1 MKKEMII
8 NKIKE
13 LFYNKKK
20 LKLISIIAIT
30 GVVSVV
36 LIVKGSY
43 IKSVIDGDPGY
54 EKLKE
59 KTALFAYRKTISLK
73 EIEEST
79 TIAGEDKPKGP
90 ITAASVKGGFDSYTP
105 SQIVTAD
112 LEDSSNNFNYNNTNS
127 NSSNNINNSSNL
139 SNDSNKNNQTE
150 DKTETKPNNDK
161 KDEVA
166 VDKSAFV
173 GKDMIISEGDN
184 FEPFETL
191 QLSAKDVDGKNI
203 TKKIVITENNVDI
216 YKPGLYTVK
225 ANVQLSNG
233 NIIYKEFLVRV
244 EPVKLQL
251 AVNDIQVSKDIL
263 KKRESYTMNFK
274 VDSSKNYLDVH
285 TVNINGEMYYPNKTT
300 RRRLFT
306 KEEIY
311 SVQLVAS
318 DKAGIEDIKFNTITM
333 TDGTVVDINE
343 LKTVEVLK
351 DEASIK
357 DMVIDNISDD
367 GEVAISFF
375 IKDIDDT
382 ISKAK
387 LYVYDEKENV
397 IVEKEVEKNKT
408 INSILN
414 VNKNGVYKIKI
425 VADENVEFVAQ
436 NTKDSK
442 RKELYSTSIEVKNA
456 RFSDDSIKEA
466 NVDIASYIVY
476 NDESDFI
483 NGLFLRK
490 SISKYELQSGDEE
503 GSQEPPIDS
512 EQPDGS
518 EEDSSD
524 VTPNPNPDQGL
535 DQDSGN
541 SDGSDDG
548 DDGTNSGGTDDS
560 GSNDKNDSDKEDPEY
575 IRQYETGHKLQVT
588 IPTNGKM
595 TEDSGT
601 TSQKR
606 INVTV
611 PTNAVFTVRNDSS
624 FIGASLNITNNGEA
638 PVDISVAEF
647 IDVDGDYGIKL
658 VTDEDVNND
667 NSRTTYKRNEI
678 NLWLENEAESKK
690 IYLGNRKLYSQLASS
705 EYISKD
711 EDKKIATVLNHNT
724 SRIDIGGKAGTNALD
739 KDQPIQNR
747 FTLILKIKKSTQNG
761 ISK

>member
-20 LKLISIIAIT
+20 LKLISIIAIA

-105 SQIVTAD
+105 SQIATAD

-127 NSSNNINNSSNL
+127 NSNNNINNSSNL

-161 KDEVA
+161 KDEID

-263 KKRESYTMNFK
+263 KKRESYTMSFK
-274 VDSSKNYLDVH
+274 VDSSKDYIDVA
-285 TVNINGEMYYPNKTT
+285 TVNINGKMYYPNKTT
-300 RRRLFT
+300 KRRFFSKDDVYT
-306 KEEIY
+306 I
-311 SVQLVAS
+311 QLVAN
-318 DKAGIEDIKFNTITM
+318 DKAGVEDINFNTITM

-387 LYVYDEKENV
+387 LYVYDEEENV

-414 VNKNGVYKIKI
+414 VNKNGFYKIKI
-425 VADENVEFVAQ
+425 VADEKIEFVSQ
-436 NTKDSK
+436 NTKESK
-442 RKELYSTSIEVKNA
+442 RRELYSTSIEIKNA

-466 NVDIASYIVY
+466 NVEIASYVIY
-476 NDESDFI
+476 NDEEDFI

-490 SISKYELQSGDEE
+490 AISKYELQSGNDGEQ
-503 GSQEPPIDS
+503 GTVDTDQTPTGPG
-512 EQPDGS
+512 QPDGS
-518 EEDSSD
+518 
-524 VTPNPNPDQGL
+524 G
-535 DQDSGN
+535 
-541 SDGSDDG
+541 DGTGDGTGDTG
-548 DDGTNSGGTDDS
+548 DDTASGGTG
-560 GSNDKNDSDKEDPEY
+560 GSTPGGADGGNEGSSTDKFIDVDEGYHRGYTTSDKLHVVIPTKGEMKANAGKAPEKR
-575 IRQYETGHKLQVT
+575 ISVT
-588 IPTNGKM
+588 IPT
-595 TEDSGT
+595 T
-601 TSQKR
+601 
-606 INVTV
+606 
-611 PTNAVFTVRNDSS
+611 AAFTVKNNST
-624 FIGASLNITNNGEA
+624 FISTSIKVSNNGEI
-638 PVDISVAEF
+638 PVDISVHNF
-647 IDVDGDYGIKL
+647 MDNDRDRGIKL
-658 VTDEDVNND
+658 VADRAVTESDE
-667 NSRTTYKRNEI
+667 RNKI
-678 NLWLENEAESKK
+678 NLWLENVAENKRV
-690 IYLGNRKLYSQLASS
+690 YLGDGELYSQLGAKIT
-705 EYISKD
+705 ED
-711 EDKKIATVLNHNT
+711 EEEKKKIAKVLSGNN
-724 SRIDIGGKAGTNALD
+724 SEIKICGEAGKSALTRD
-739 KDQPIQNR
+739 NPISNK
-747 FTLILKIKKSTQNG
+747 FILILKIKKSYEN
-761 ISK
+761 

>member
-20 LKLISIIAIT
+20 LKLISIIAIA

-79 TIAGEDKPKGP
+79 TIADEDKPKGP

-105 SQIVTAD
+105 SQIATAD

-127 NSSNNINNSSNL
+127 NSNNNINNSSNL

-150 DKTETKPNNDK
+150 DKTETKPNNNK

-233 NIIYKEFLVRV
+233 NILYKEFLVRV

-263 KKRESYTMNFK
+263 KKRESYTMSFK
-274 VDSSKNYLDVH
+274 VDSSKDYIDVA
-285 TVNINGEMYYPNKTT
+285 TVNINGKMYYPNKTT
-300 RRRLFT
+300 KRRFFSKDDVYT
-306 KEEIY
+306 I
-311 SVQLVAS
+311 QLVAN
-318 DKAGIEDIKFNTITM
+318 DKAGVEDINFNTITM

-387 LYVYDEKENV
+387 LYVYDEEENV

-476 NDESDFI
+476 NDENDFI
-483 NGLFLRK
+483 NQLSFAQIK
-490 SISKYELQSGDEE
+490 SGDGLEE
-503 GSQEPPIDS
+503 DTDS
-512 EQPDGS
+512 ENPDGS
-518 EEDSSD
+518 DSSD
-524 VTPNPNPDQGL
+524 ETPTPNPGPNPDQ
-535 DQDSGN
+535 
-541 SDGSDDG
+541 
-548 DDGTNSGGTDDS
+548 
-560 GSNDKNDSDKEDPEY
+560 
-575 IRQYETGHKLQVT
+575 
-588 IPTNGKM
+588 
-595 TEDSGT
+595 DSGT
-601 TSQKR
+601 DNGAGGEGGVGGSDSNTPSNGNGGSGTTEREDTFIEDSKKEYKRGYTTSNKLHVEIPTRGEMKANAGETPQKR
-606 INVTV
+606 VSVTV
-611 PTNAVFTVRNDSS
+611 PTKASFTVKNDGT
-624 FIGASLNITNNGEA
+624 FIGTSLKVTNNGEV
-638 PVDISVAEF
+638 PVDISVANF
-647 IDVDGDYGIKL
+647 IDTNGDYGIQL
-658 VTDEDVNND
+658 VTDQDVNSNI
-667 NSRTTYKRNEI
+667 SRTNYKRNQI
-678 NLWLENEAESKK
+678 NLWIENEGESKK
-690 IYLGNRKLYSQLASS
+690 IYLGDKKLYLAIGST
-705 EYISKD
+705 EKTITKE
-711 EDKKIATVLNHNT
+711 EDKKIATVLNENT
-724 SRIDIGGKAGTNALD
+724 STINISGKAGENALD
-739 KDQPIQNR
+739 RDEPIRDN
-747 FTLILKIKKSTQNG
+747 FKLILKIKRSSIN
-761 ISK
+761 

>member
-20 LKLISIIAIT
+20 LKLISIIAIA

-59 KTALFAYRKTISLK
+59 KTATFAYRKTVNLK
-73 EIEEST
+73 EFEEGVKFSKKD
-79 TIAGEDKPKGP
+79 EEPKGP
-90 ITAASVKGGFDSYTP
+90 ITAAGVKGGFDSYTP

-225 ANVQLSNG
+225 ANLQLSNG

-263 KKRESYTMNFK
+263 KKRESYTMSFK
-274 VDSSKNYLDVH
+274 VDSSKDYIDVA
-285 TVNINGEMYYPNKTT
+285 TVNINGKMYYPNKTT
-300 RRRLFT
+300 KRRFFSKDDVYT
-306 KEEIY
+306 I
-311 SVQLVAS
+311 QLVAN
-318 DKAGIEDIKFNTITM
+318 DKAGVEDINFNTITM

-387 LYVYDEKENV
+387 LYVYDEEENV

-425 VADENVEFVAQ
+425 IADENVEFVAQ

-483 NGLFLRK
+483 NQLSFAQIKAGDGL
-490 SISKYELQSGDEE
+490 EE
-503 GSQEPPIDS
+503 DTDS
-512 EQPDGS
+512 ENPDGS
-518 EEDSSD
+518 DSSD
-524 VTPNPNPDQGL
+524 ETPTPNPGPNPDQ
-535 DQDSGN
+535 DSGTDN
-541 SDGSDDG
+541 GAGGEGGAGGSDSNTPSSG
-548 DDGTNSGGTDDS
+548 NGESGTTEREDVFIA
-560 GSNDKNDSDKEDPEY
+560 DKNNPGDESSDPKYTRGYTTKD
-575 IRQYETGHKLQVT
+575 KLHVVIPTHGKMNKNAGVVEKKKISVT
-588 IPTNGKM
+588 IPTVAN
-595 TEDSGT
+595 
-601 TSQKR
+601 
-606 INVTV
+606 
-611 PTNAVFTVRNDSS
+611 FTVTSS
-624 FIGASLNITNNGEA
+624 SELIGPSLKFTNNGEEDI
-638 PVDISVAEF
+638 DISVDEF
-647 IDVDGDYGIKL
+647 IDPNGSEGIEL
-658 VTDEDVNND
+658 VTDADVSNNEGA
-667 NSRTTYKRNEI
+667 NYKRSQV
-678 NLWLENEAESKK
+678 NLWLENTAENKK
-690 IYLGNRKLYSQLASS
+690 LYLGNRKLCDTLGGNIIDQA
-705 EYISKD
+705 EN
-711 EDKKIATVLNHNT
+711 KKIAKVLNL
-724 SRIDIGGKAGTNALD
+724 SSLELKIGGKAGKSPLD
-739 KDQPIQNR
+739 RNEPIRDN
-747 FTLILKIKKSTQNG
+747 FKLILKIKRSSIN
-761 ISK
+761 

>member
-13 LFYNKKK
+13 LSYNKKR
-20 LKLISIIAIT
+20 LKLISIIAIA

-54 EKLKE
+54 VKLKE

-105 SQIVTAD
+105 SQITTAD

-233 NIIYKEFLVRV
+233 NILYKEFLVRV

-263 KKRESYTMNFK
+263 KKRESYTMSFK
-274 VDSSKNYLDVH
+274 VDSSKDYIDVA
-285 TVNINGEMYYPNKTT
+285 TVNINGKMYYPNKTT
-300 RRRLFT
+300 KRRFFSKDDVYT
-306 KEEIY
+306 I
-311 SVQLVAS
+311 QLVAN
-318 DKAGIEDIKFNTITM
+318 DKAGVEDINFNTITM

-387 LYVYDEKENV
+387 LYVYDEEENV

-456 RFSDDSIKEA
+456 RFSDNSIKEA

-476 NDESDFI
+476 NDENDFI
-483 NGLFLRK
+483 NQLSFAQIKAGDGL
-490 SISKYELQSGDEE
+490 EE
-503 GSQEPPIDS
+503 DTDS
-512 EQPDGS
+512 ENPDGS
-518 EEDSSD
+518 DSSD
-524 VTPNPNPDQGL
+524 ETPTPNPGPNPDQ
-535 DQDSGN
+535 
-541 SDGSDDG
+541 
-548 DDGTNSGGTDDS
+548 
-560 GSNDKNDSDKEDPEY
+560 
-575 IRQYETGHKLQVT
+575 
-588 IPTNGKM
+588 
-595 TEDSGT
+595 DSGT
-601 TSQKR
+601 DNGAGGEGGVGGSDSNTPSSGNGESGTTKR
-606 INVTV
+606 EDVFIADKNNPGDESSDPKYTRGYTTKDKLHVVIPTKGKMKEDAGDTPHGRFNVTV
-611 PTNAVFTVRNDSS
+611 PTTASFTVKNNSE
-624 FIGASLNITNNGEA
+624 FIGTSIKITNNGEK
-638 PVDISVAEF
+638 PVDVSVANF

-658 VTDEDVNND
+658 ITDTQVDA
-667 NSRTTYKRNEI
+667 TKKRNEV
-678 NLWLENEAESKK
+678 NLFLENTAENKK
-690 IYLGNRKLYSQLASS
+690 IYLGNKELYSDLGTEAITQ
-705 EYISKD
+705 EEK
-711 EDKKIATVLNHNT
+711 KKIAKVLAGST
-724 SRIDIGGKAGTNALD
+724 STINISGKAGTSSEAIEKPIGNA
-739 KDQPIQNR
+739 
-747 FTLILKIKKSTQNG
+747 FTLILKIKKNTESNT
-761 ISK
+761 SK

>member
-13 LFYNKKK
+13 LSYNKKR
-20 LKLISIIAIT
+20 LKLISIIAIA

-90 ITAASVKGGFDSYTP
+90 ITAARVKGGFDSYTP
-105 SQIVTAD
+105 SQIATAD

-127 NSSNNINNSSNL
+127 NSNNNINNSSNL

-233 NIIYKEFLVRV
+233 NILYKEFLVRV

-263 KKRESYTMNFK
+263 KKRESYTMSFK
-274 VDSSKNYLDVH
+274 VDSSKDYIDVA
-285 TVNINGEMYYPNKTT
+285 TVNINGKMYYPNKTT
-300 RRRLFT
+300 KRRFFSKDDVYT
-306 KEEIY
+306 I
-311 SVQLVAS
+311 QLVAN
-318 DKAGIEDIKFNTITM
+318 DKAGVEDINFNTITM

-387 LYVYDEKENV
+387 LYVYDEEENV

-466 NVDIASYIVY
+466 NIDIASYIVY
-476 NDESDFI
+476 NDENDFI
-483 NGLFLRK
+483 NQLSFAQINTGDGL
-490 SISKYELQSGDEE
+490 EE
-503 GSQEPPIDS
+503 DTDTEN
-512 EQPDGS
+512 PDGS
-518 EEDSSD
+518 DSSD
-524 VTPNPNPDQGL
+524 ETPNPNPGQNP
-535 DQDSGN
+535 DQDSGTDN
-541 SDGSDDG
+541 GAGGEGGVGGSDSNTPSSGNGESGSTKREDAFIEDSKKEYKRG
-548 DDGTNSGGTDDS
+548 YTTSNKLHVEIPTRGEMKANSG
-560 GSNDKNDSDKEDPEY
+560 
-575 IRQYETGHKLQVT
+575 ET
-588 IPTNGKM
+588 P
-595 TEDSGT
+595 
-601 TSQKR
+601 QKR
-606 INVTV
+606 VSVTV
-611 PTNAVFTVRNDSS
+611 PTNASFTVKNDGT
-624 FIGASLNITNNGEA
+624 FIGTSLKVTNNGEV
-638 PVDISVAEF
+638 PVDISVANF
-647 IDVDGDYGIKL
+647 IDPNGDYGIQL
-658 VTDEDVNND
+658 VTDQDVNSNI
-667 NSRTTYKRNEI
+667 SRTNYKRNQI
-678 NLWLENEAESKK
+678 NLWLENEGESKK
-690 IYLGNRKLYSQLASS
+690 IYLGDKKLYLAIGST
-705 EYISKD
+705 ENITKE
-711 EDKKIATVLNHNT
+711 EDKKIATVLNENT
-724 SRIDIGGKAGTNALD
+724 STINISGKAGENALD
-739 KDQPIQNR
+739 RDEPIRDN
-747 FTLILKIKKSTQNG
+747 FKLILKIKRSSIN
-761 ISK
+761 

>member
-59 KTALFAYRKTISLK
+59 KTATFAYRKTVNLK
-73 EIEEST
+73 EFEEGVKFSKKD
-79 TIAGEDKPKGP
+79 EEPKGP
-90 ITAASVKGGFDSYTP
+90 ITAAGVKGGFDSYTP

-263 KKRESYTMNFK
+263 KKRESYTMSFK
-274 VDSSKNYLDVH
+274 VDSSKDYIDVA
-285 TVNINGEMYYPNKTT
+285 TVNINGKMYYPNKTT
-300 RRRLFT
+300 KRRFFSKDDVYT
-306 KEEIY
+306 I
-311 SVQLVAS
+311 QLVAN
-318 DKAGIEDIKFNTITM
+318 DKAGVEDINFNTITM

-387 LYVYDEKENV
+387 LYVYDEEENV

-483 NGLFLRK
+483 NQLSFAQIKAGDGL
-490 SISKYELQSGDEE
+490 EE
-503 GSQEPPIDS
+503 GTDS
-512 EQPDGS
+512 ENPDGS
-518 EEDSSD
+518 DSSD
-524 VTPNPNPDQGL
+524 ETPTPNPDPNPDQ
-535 DQDSGN
+535 
-541 SDGSDDG
+541 
-548 DDGTNSGGTDDS
+548 
-560 GSNDKNDSDKEDPEY
+560 
-575 IRQYETGHKLQVT
+575 
-588 IPTNGKM
+588 
-595 TEDSGT
+595 DSGT
-601 TSQKR
+601 DNGAGGEGGAGGSDSNTPSSGNGESGTTKR
-606 INVTV
+606 EDVFIADKNNPGDESSDPKYTRGYTTKDKLHVVIPTHGKMNKNAGVVEKKKISVTM
-611 PTNAVFTVRNDSS
+611 PTVANFTVTSS
-624 FIGASLNITNNGEA
+624 SELIGPSLKITNNGEEDI
-638 PVDISVAEF
+638 DISVDEF
-647 IDVDGDYGIKL
+647 IDPNGSEGIEL
-658 VTDEDVNND
+658 VTDADVSNNEGA
-667 NSRTTYKRNEI
+667 NYKRSQV
-678 NLWLENEAESKK
+678 NLWLENTAENKK
-690 IYLGNRKLYSQLASS
+690 LYLGNRKLCDTLGGNIIDQA
-705 EYISKD
+705 EN
-711 EDKKIATVLNHNT
+711 KKIAKVLNL
-724 SRIDIGGKAGTNALD
+724 SSLELKIGGKAGKSPLD
-739 KDQPIQNR
+739 RNEPIRDN
-747 FTLILKIKKSTQNG
+747 FKLILKIKRSSIN
-761 ISK
+761 

>member
-20 LKLISIIAIT
+20 LKLISIIAIA

-36 LIVKGSY
+36 LIVKGTY

-105 SQIVTAD
+105 SQIATAD

-127 NSSNNINNSSNL
+127 NSNNNINNSSNL

-166 VDKSAFV
+166 VDKSSFV

-203 TKKIVITENNVDI
+203 TKKIVLTENNVDI

-263 KKRESYTMNFK
+263 KKRESYTMSFK
-274 VDSSKNYLDVH
+274 VDSSKDYIDVA
-285 TVNINGEMYYPNKTT
+285 TVNINGKMYYPNKTT
-300 RRRLFT
+300 KRRFFSKDDVYT
-306 KEEIY
+306 I
-311 SVQLVAS
+311 QLVAN
-318 DKAGIEDIKFNTITM
+318 DKAGAEDINFNTITM

-375 IKDIDDT
+375 IKDVDDT
-382 ISKAK
+382 ISKVK
-387 LYVYDEKENV
+387 LYVYDEEENV

-442 RKELYSTSIEVKNA
+442 RRELYSTSIEVKNA

-483 NGLFLRK
+483 NQLSFAQIKAGDGL
-490 SISKYELQSGDEE
+490 EE
-503 GSQEPPIDS
+503 GTDS
-512 EQPDGS
+512 ENPDGS
-518 EEDSSD
+518 DSSD
-524 VTPNPNPDQGL
+524 ETPTPNPDQ
-535 DQDSGN
+535 DSGTDN
-541 SDGSDDG
+541 GAGGEGGVGGSDSNTPSSG
-548 DDGTNSGGTDDS
+548 NGESGTTEREDAFIEDS
-560 GSNDKNDSDKEDPEY
+560 YTGYKRGYTTSDKL
-575 IRQYETGHKLQVT
+575 HVV

-595 TEDSGT
+595 NKDAGKTP
-601 TSQKR
+601 QKR
-606 INVTV
+606 VSVTV
-611 PTNAVFTVRNDSS
+611 PTNASFTVKNDGT
-624 FIGASLNITNNGEA
+624 FIGTALKITNNGEV
-638 PVDISVAEF
+638 PVDISVANF
-647 IDVDGDYGIKL
+647 IDTNGDYGIQL
-658 VTDEDVNND
+658 VTDQDVNSNI
-667 NSRTTYKRNEI
+667 SRTNYKRNQI
-678 NLWLENEAESKK
+678 NLWLENEGESKK
-690 IYLGNRKLYSQLASS
+690 IYLGDKKLYLAIGSP
-705 EYISKD
+705 EVITKE
-711 EDKKIATVLNHNT
+711 EDKKIATVLNANT
-724 SRIDIGGKAGTNALD
+724 STINISGKAGENALD
-739 KDQPIQNR
+739 RDEPIRDN
-747 FTLILKIKKSTQNG
+747 FKLILKIKRSSIN
-761 ISK
+761 

>member
-20 LKLISIIAIT
+20 LKLISIIAIA
-30 GVVSVV
+30 GVVSIV

-54 EKLKE
+54 VKLKE

-139 SNDSNKNNQTE
+139 SNDLNKNNQTE

-166 VDKSAFV
+166 VDKSSFV

-263 KKRESYTMNFK
+263 KKRESYTMSFK
-274 VDSSKNYLDVH
+274 VDSSKDYIDVA
-285 TVNINGEMYYPNKTT
+285 TVNINGKMYYPNKTT
-300 RRRLFT
+300 KRRFFSKDDVYT
-306 KEEIY
+306 I
-311 SVQLVAS
+311 QLVAN
-318 DKAGIEDIKFNTITM
+318 DKAGVEDINFNTITM

-382 ISKAK
+382 ISKVK
-387 LYVYDEKENV
+387 LYVYDEEENV

-466 NVDIASYIVY
+466 NVDIASYVVY
-476 NDESDFI
+476 NDENDFI
-483 NGLFLRK
+483 NQLSFAQIKAGDGL
-490 SISKYELQSGDEE
+490 EE
-503 GSQEPPIDS
+503 DTDS
-512 EQPDGS
+512 ENPDGS
-518 EEDSSD
+518 DSSD
-524 VTPNPNPDQGL
+524 TTIDQNP
-535 DQDSGN
+535 GN
-541 SDGSDDG
+541 SGSDGGAGGSDSNTPSNGNDG
-548 DDGTNSGGTDDS
+548 
-560 GSNDKNDSDKEDPEY
+560 
-575 IRQYETGHKLQVT
+575 
-588 IPTNGKM
+588 
-595 TEDSGT
+595 SGT
-601 TSQKR
+601 TERKDVFINDSKSEYKRGYTTSNKLHVEIPTRGEMKANAGETPQKR
-606 INVTV
+606 VSVTV
-611 PTNAVFTVRNDSS
+611 PTKASFTVKNDGT
-624 FIGASLNITNNGEA
+624 FIGTSLKVTNNGEV
-638 PVDISVAEF
+638 PVDISVANF
-647 IDVDGDYGIKL
+647 IDTNGDYGIQL
-658 VTDEDVNND
+658 VTDQDVNSNISIT
-667 NSRTTYKRNEI
+667 NYKRNQI
-678 NLWLENEAESKK
+678 NLWIENEGESKK
-690 IYLGNRKLYSQLASS
+690 IYLGDKKLYLAIGST
-705 EYISKD
+705 ENITKE
-711 EDKKIATVLNHNT
+711 EDKKIATVLNENT
-724 SRIDIGGKAGTNALD
+724 STINISGKAGENALD
-739 KDQPIQNR
+739 RDEPIRDN
-747 FTLILKIKKSTQNG
+747 FKLILKIKRSSIN
-761 ISK
+761 

>member
-20 LKLISIIAIT
+20 LKLISIIAIA

-105 SQIVTAD
+105 SQIATAD

-127 NSSNNINNSSNL
+127 NSSNNINNNSNL

-263 KKRESYTMNFK
+263 KKRESYTMSFK
-274 VDSSKNYLDVH
+274 VDSSKDYIDVA
-285 TVNINGEMYYPNKTT
+285 TVNINGKMYYPNKTT
-300 RRRLFT
+300 KRRFFSKDDVYT
-306 KEEIY
+306 I
-311 SVQLVAS
+311 QLVAN
-318 DKAGIEDIKFNTITM
+318 DKAGVEDINFNTITM
-333 TDGTVVDINE
+333 TDGTVVDINQ
-343 LKTVEVLK
+343 LKTVQVLK

-387 LYVYDEKENV
+387 LYVYDEEENV

-442 RKELYSTSIEVKNA
+442 RKELYSTSIEVRNA

-476 NDESDFI
+476 NDENDFI
-483 NGLFLRK
+483 NQLSFAQIKAGDGL
-490 SISKYELQSGDEE
+490 EE
-503 GSQEPPIDS
+503 DTDS
-512 EQPDGS
+512 ENPDGS
-518 EEDSSD
+518 DSSD
-524 VTPNPNPDQGL
+524 ETPTPNPGPNPDQ
-535 DQDSGN
+535 
-541 SDGSDDG
+541 
-548 DDGTNSGGTDDS
+548 
-560 GSNDKNDSDKEDPEY
+560 
-575 IRQYETGHKLQVT
+575 
-588 IPTNGKM
+588 
-595 TEDSGT
+595 DSGT
-601 TSQKR
+601 DNGVGGEGGVGGSDSNTPSSGNGESGTTKR
-606 INVTV
+606 EDVFIADKNNPGDESSDPKYTRGYTTKDKLHVVIPTKGKMKEDAGETPHGRFNVTV
-611 PTNAVFTVRNDSS
+611 PTTASFTVKNNSE
-624 FIGASLNITNNGEA
+624 FIGTSIKITNNGEK
-638 PVDISVAEF
+638 PVDVSVANF

-658 VTDEDVNND
+658 ITDTQVDA
-667 NSRTTYKRNEI
+667 TKKRNEV
-678 NLWLENEAESKK
+678 NLFLENTAENKK
-690 IYLGNRKLYSQLASS
+690 IYLGNKELYSDLGTEAITQ
-705 EYISKD
+705 EEK
-711 EDKKIATVLNHNT
+711 KKIAKVLAGST
-724 SRIDIGGKAGTNALD
+724 STINISGKAGTSSEAIE
-739 KDQPIQNR
+739 KPIGNT
-747 FTLILKIKKSTQNG
+747 FTLILKIKKNTESNT
-761 ISK
+761 SK

>member
-20 LKLISIIAIT
+20 LKLISIIAIA

-54 EKLKE
+54 VKLKE

-150 DKTETKPNNDK
+150 DKTETKPNNNK

-191 QLSAKDVDGKNI
+191 QLFAKDVDGKNI

-263 KKRESYTMNFK
+263 KKRESYTMSFK
-274 VDSSKNYLDVH
+274 VDSSKDYIDVA
-285 TVNINGEMYYPNKTT
+285 TVNINGKMYYPNKTT
-300 RRRLFT
+300 KRRFFSKDDVYT
-306 KEEIY
+306 I
-311 SVQLVAS
+311 QLVAN
-318 DKAGIEDIKFNTITM
+318 DKAGVEDINFNTITM

-387 LYVYDEKENV
+387 LYVYDEEENV

-483 NGLFLRK
+483 NQLSFAQIKAGDGL
-490 SISKYELQSGDEE
+490 EE
-503 GSQEPPIDS
+503 GTDS
-512 EQPDGS
+512 ENPDGS
-518 EEDSSD
+518 DSSD
-524 VTPNPNPDQGL
+524 ETPNPNPSP
-535 DQDSGN
+535 DQDSGVN
-541 SDGSDDG
+541 GDASDSSNPGGGNVGS
-548 DDGTNSGGTDDS
+548 GTTEKADVFIP
-560 GSNDKNDSDKEDPEY
+560 DKNNPQGETSEPKYTRGYTTSDKL
-575 IRQYETGHKLQVT
+575 HVV

-595 TEDSGT
+595 NKDSGDT
-601 TSQKR
+601 PQKR
-606 INVTV
+606 ISVTV
-611 PTNAVFTVRNDSS
+611 PTNAVFTVRNDST
-624 FIGASLNITNNGEA
+624 FIGSAIKITNNGEV
-638 PVDISVAEF
+638 PVDISVDKF
-647 IDVDGDYGIKL
+647 IDVDGDSGIKL
-658 VTDEDVNND
+658 ITNEDVKENT
-667 NSRTTYKRNEI
+667 SGSTYKRNEI
-678 NLWLENEAESKK
+678 NLWLENEAENKN
-690 IYLGNRKLYSQLASS
+690 ICLGNRKLYSELGTEEITQDEKKNIAKVLGASTS
-705 EYISKD
+705 TINIS
-711 EDKKIATVLNHNT
+711 
-724 SRIDIGGKAGTNALD
+724 GKAGTNALD
-739 KDQPIQNR
+739 RDMPIQNR
-747 FTLILKIKKSTQNG
+747 FTLILKIKKNTESNT
-761 ISK
+761 SK

>member
-1 MKKEMII
+1 MII

-20 LKLISIIAIT
+20 LKLISIIAIA

-54 EKLKE
+54 VKLKE

-139 SNDSNKNNQTE
+139 SNDLNKNNQTE
-150 DKTETKPNNDK
+150 NKTETKPNNDK
-161 KDEVA
+161 KDEIA

-263 KKRESYTMNFK
+263 KKRESYTMSFK
-274 VDSSKNYLDVH
+274 VDSSKDYIDVA
-285 TVNINGEMYYPNKTT
+285 TVNINGKMYYPNKTT
-300 RRRLFT
+300 KRRFFSKDDVYT
-306 KEEIY
+306 I
-311 SVQLVAS
+311 QLVAN
-318 DKAGIEDIKFNTITM
+318 DKAGVEDINFNTITM

-367 GEVAISFF
+367 GEVALSFF

-387 LYVYDEKENV
+387 LYVYDEEENV

-466 NVDIASYIVY
+466 NVDIASYVVY
-476 NDESDFI
+476 NDENDFI
-483 NGLFLRK
+483 NQLSFAQIKAGDGL
-490 SISKYELQSGDEE
+490 EE
-503 GSQEPPIDS
+503 DTDS
-512 EQPDGS
+512 ENPDGS
-518 EEDSSD
+518 DSSD
-524 VTPNPNPDQGL
+524 ETPSPNPNPDQ
-535 DQDSGN
+535 DSGGN
-541 SDGSDDG
+541 GDASDSSDPDDG
-548 DDGTNSGGTDDS
+548 DAGNESETTDRKDVFIE
-560 GSNDKNDSDKEDPEY
+560 DKNNPGEGSSDPKYTRGYTTKDKLHVVIPTKGKMKEDAGDTPHG
-575 IRQYETGHKLQVT
+575 RF
-588 IPTNGKM
+588 
-595 TEDSGT
+595 
-601 TSQKR
+601 
-606 INVTV
+606 NVTV
-611 PTNAVFTVRNDSS
+611 PTTASFTVKNNSE
-624 FIGASLNITNNGEA
+624 FIGTSIKITNNGEK
-638 PVDISVAEF
+638 PVDVSVANF

-658 VTDEDVNND
+658 ITDTQVDA
-667 NSRTTYKRNEI
+667 TKKRNEV
-678 NLWLENEAESKK
+678 NLFLENTAENKK
-690 IYLGNRKLYSQLASS
+690 IYLGNKELYSDLGTEAITQ
-705 EYISKD
+705 EEK
-711 EDKKIATVLNHNT
+711 KKIAKVLAGST
-724 SRIDIGGKAGTNALD
+724 STINISGKAGTSSEAIE
-739 KDQPIQNR
+739 KPIGNT
-747 FTLILKIKKSTQNG
+747 FTLILKIKKNTESNT
-761 ISK
+761 SK

>member
-20 LKLISIIAIT
+20 LKLISIIAIA

-127 NSSNNINNSSNL
+127 NSNNNINNSSNL
-139 SNDSNKNNQTE
+139 SDDSNKNNQTE

-166 VDKSAFV
+166 VDKSSFV

-263 KKRESYTMNFK
+263 KKRESYTMSFK
-274 VDSSKNYLDVH
+274 VDSSKDYIDVA
-285 TVNINGEMYYPNKTT
+285 TVNINGKMYYPNKTT
-300 RRRLFT
+300 KRRFFSKDDVYT
-306 KEEIY
+306 I
-311 SVQLVAS
+311 QLVAN
-318 DKAGIEDIKFNTITM
+318 DKAGVEDINFNTITM

-387 LYVYDEKENV
+387 LYVYDEEENV

-476 NDESDFI
+476 NDENDFI
-483 NGLFLRK
+483 NQLSFAQIKAGDGL
-490 SISKYELQSGDEE
+490 EE
-503 GSQEPPIDS
+503 DTDS
-512 EQPDGS
+512 ENPDGS
-518 EEDSSD
+518 DSSD
-524 VTPNPNPDQGL
+524 TTIDQNP
-535 DQDSGN
+535 GN
-541 SDGSDDG
+541 SGSD
-548 DDGTNSGGTDDS
+548 GGAGGSDS
-560 GSNDKNDSDKEDPEY
+560 NTPSN
-575 IRQYETGHKLQVT
+575 G
-588 IPTNGKM
+588 NGG
-595 TEDSGT
+595 SGT
-601 TSQKR
+601 TERKDVFINDSKSEYKRGYTTSNKLHVEIPTRGEMKANAGETPQKR
-606 INVTV
+606 VSVTV
-611 PTNAVFTVRNDSS
+611 PTNASFTIKNDGT
-624 FIGASLNITNNGEA
+624 FIGTSLKVTNNGEV
-638 PVDISVAEF
+638 PVDISVANF
-647 IDVDGDYGIKL
+647 IDANGDYGIQL
-658 VTDEDVNND
+658 VTDQDVNSNI
-667 NSRTTYKRNEI
+667 SRTNYKRNQI
-678 NLWLENEAESKK
+678 NLWIENEGESKK
-690 IYLGNRKLYSQLASS
+690 IYLGDKKLYSQIGSS
-705 EYISKD
+705 EVITKE
-711 EDKKIATVLNHNT
+711 EDKKIATVLNENT
-724 SRIDIGGKAGTNALD
+724 STINISGKAGENALD
-739 KDQPIQNR
+739 RDEPIRDN
-747 FTLILKIKKSTQNG
+747 FKLILKIKRSSIN
-761 ISK
+761 

>member
-20 LKLISIIAIT
+20 LKLISIIAIA

-127 NSSNNINNSSNL
+127 NSNNNINNSSNL

-263 KKRESYTMNFK
+263 KKRESYTMSFK
-274 VDSSKNYLDVH
+274 VDSSKDYIDVA
-285 TVNINGEMYYPNKTT
+285 TVNINGKMYYPNKTT
-300 RRRLFT
+300 KRRFFSKDDVYT
-306 KEEIY
+306 I
-311 SVQLVAS
+311 QLVAN
-318 DKAGIEDIKFNTITM
+318 DKAGVEDINFNTITM

-387 LYVYDEKENV
+387 LYVYDEEENV

-466 NVDIASYIVY
+466 NVEIASYIVY

-483 NGLFLRK
+483 NQLSFAQIKNGDGL
-490 SISKYELQSGDEE
+490 EE
-503 GSQEPPIDS
+503 GTDS
-512 EQPDGS
+512 ENPDGS
-518 EEDSSD
+518 DSSD
-524 VTPNPNPDQGL
+524 TTIDQNP
-535 DQDSGN
+535 GN
-541 SDGSDDG
+541 SGSDGGAGGSDSNTPSNGNDG
-548 DDGTNSGGTDDS
+548 
-560 GSNDKNDSDKEDPEY
+560 
-575 IRQYETGHKLQVT
+575 
-588 IPTNGKM
+588 
-595 TEDSGT
+595 SGT
-601 TSQKR
+601 TERKDVFINDSKSEYKRGYTTSNKLHVEIPTRGEMKANAGETPQKR
-606 INVTV
+606 VSVTV
-611 PTNAVFTVRNDSS
+611 PTKASFTVKNDGT
-624 FIGASLNITNNGEA
+624 FIGTSLKVTNNGEV
-638 PVDISVAEF
+638 PVDISVANF
-647 IDVDGDYGIKL
+647 IDTNGDYGIQL
-658 VTDEDVNND
+658 VTDQDVNSNI
-667 NSRTTYKRNEI
+667 SRTNYKRNQI
-678 NLWLENEAESKK
+678 NLWLENEGESKK
-690 IYLGNRKLYSQLASS
+690 IYLGDKKLYSQIGSS
-705 EYISKD
+705 EVITKE
-711 EDKKIATVLNHNT
+711 EDKKIATVLNENT
-724 SRIDIGGKAGTNALD
+724 STINISGKAGENALD
-739 KDQPIQNR
+739 RDEPIRDN
-747 FTLILKIKKSTQNG
+747 FKLILKIKRSSIN
-761 ISK
+761 

>member
-20 LKLISIIAIT
+20 LKLISIIAIA

-105 SQIVTAD
+105 SQIATAD
-112 LEDSSNNFNYNNTNS
+112 LEDISNNFNYNNTNS

-139 SNDSNKNNQTE
+139 SDDSNKNNQTE

-166 VDKSAFV
+166 VDKSSFV

-233 NIIYKEFLVRV
+233 NILYKEFLVRV

-251 AVNDIQVSKDIL
+251 VVNDIQVSKDIL
-263 KKRESYTMNFK
+263 KKRESYTMSFK
-274 VDSSKNYLDVH
+274 VDSSKDYIDVA
-285 TVNINGEMYYPNKTT
+285 TVNINGKMYYPNKTT
-300 RRRLFT
+300 KRRFFSKDDVYT
-306 KEEIY
+306 I
-311 SVQLVAS
+311 QLVAN
-318 DKAGIEDIKFNTITM
+318 DKAGVEDINFNTITM

-375 IKDIDDT
+375 IKDIDDI

-387 LYVYDEKENV
+387 LYVYDEEENV

-476 NDESDFI
+476 NDENDFI

-503 GSQEPPIDS
+503 GSQEPPIGS
-512 EQPDGS
+512 EQPDGN

-524 VTPNPNPDQGL
+524 VTPNPNPDHGS

-548 DDGTNSGGTDDS
+548 DDGTSSGGTGGS
-560 GSNDKNDSDKEDPEY
+560 GSNDKNDSDKEDPKY
-575 IRQYETGHKLQVT
+575 IRKYETGDKLQVT

-611 PTNAVFTVRNDSS
+611 PTNAVFTVRNNSS
-624 FIGASLNITNNGEA
+624 FIGTSLNITNNGEA

-658 VTDEDVNND
+658 VTNEDVNND

-705 EYISKD
+705 EDISKD

>member
-13 LFYNKKK
+13 LFYDKKK
-20 LKLISIIAIT
+20 LKLISIIAIA

-73 EIEEST
+73 EIEEGT

-127 NSSNNINNSSNL
+127 NSNNNINNSSNL

-166 VDKSAFV
+166 VDKSSFV

-263 KKRESYTMNFK
+263 KKRESYTMSFK
-274 VDSSKNYLDVH
+274 VDSSKDYIDVA
-285 TVNINGEMYYPNKTT
+285 TVNINGKMYYPNKTT
-300 RRRLFT
+300 KRRFFSKDDVYT
-306 KEEIY
+306 I
-311 SVQLVAS
+311 QLVAN
-318 DKAGIEDIKFNTITM
+318 DKAGVEDINFNTITM

-387 LYVYDEKENV
+387 LYVYDEEENV

-483 NGLFLRK
+483 NQLSFAQIKAGDGL
-490 SISKYELQSGDEE
+490 EE
-503 GSQEPPIDS
+503 DTDS
-512 EQPDGS
+512 ENPDGS
-518 EEDSSD
+518 DSSD
-524 VTPNPNPDQGL
+524 ETPTPNPGPNPDQ
-535 DQDSGN
+535 
-541 SDGSDDG
+541 
-548 DDGTNSGGTDDS
+548 
-560 GSNDKNDSDKEDPEY
+560 
-575 IRQYETGHKLQVT
+575 
-588 IPTNGKM
+588 
-595 TEDSGT
+595 DSGT
-601 TSQKR
+601 DNGVGGEGGVGGSDSNTPSSGNGESGTTKR
-606 INVTV
+606 EDVFIADKNNPGDESSDPKYTRGYTTKDKLHVVIPTKGKMKEDAGETPHGRFNVTV
-611 PTNAVFTVRNDSS
+611 PTTASFTVKNNSE
-624 FIGASLNITNNGEA
+624 FIGTSIKITNNGEK
-638 PVDISVAEF
+638 PVDVSVANF

-658 VTDEDVNND
+658 ITDTNVDENK
-667 NSRTTYKRNEI
+667 KRNEV
-678 NLWLENEAESKK
+678 NLFLENTAENKK
-690 IYLGNRKLYSQLASS
+690 IYLGNKELYSDLGTEAITQ
-705 EYISKD
+705 EEK
-711 EDKKIATVLNHNT
+711 KKIAKVLAGST
-724 SRIDIGGKAGTNALD
+724 SIINISGKAGTSSEAIE
-739 KDQPIQNR
+739 KPIGNT
-747 FTLILKIKKSTQNG
+747 FTLILKIKKNTESNT
-761 ISK
+761 SK

>member
-20 LKLISIIAIT
+20 LKLISIIAIA

-105 SQIVTAD
+105 SQIATAD

-127 NSSNNINNSSNL
+127 NSNNNINNSSNL

-263 KKRESYTMNFK
+263 KKRESYTMSFK
-274 VDSSKNYLDVH
+274 VDSSKDYIDVA
-285 TVNINGEMYYPNKTT
+285 TVNINGKMYYPNKTT
-300 RRRLFT
+300 KRRFFSKDDVYT
-306 KEEIY
+306 I
-311 SVQLVAS
+311 QLVAN
-318 DKAGIEDIKFNTITM
+318 DKAGVEDINFNTITM

-387 LYVYDEKENV
+387 LYVYDEEENV

-483 NGLFLRK
+483 NQLSFAQIKAGDGL
-490 SISKYELQSGDEE
+490 EE
-503 GSQEPPIDS
+503 GTDS
-512 EQPDGS
+512 ENPDGS
-518 EEDSSD
+518 DSSD
-524 VTPNPNPDQGL
+524 ETPSPNPNPDQ
-535 DQDSGN
+535 DSGVN
-541 SDGSDDG
+541 GDASDSSEPDDG
-548 DDGTNSGGTDDS
+548 DAG
-560 GSNDKNDSDKEDPEY
+560 
-575 IRQYETGHKLQVT
+575 
-588 IPTNGKM
+588 NG
-595 TEDSGT
+595 SGT
-601 TSQKR
+601 TDRKDAFIEDSKKEYKRGYTTSNKLHVEIPTRGEMKANAGETPQKR
-606 INVTV
+606 VSVTV
-611 PTNAVFTVRNDSS
+611 PTKASFTVKNDGT
-624 FIGASLNITNNGEA
+624 FIGTSLKVTNNGEV
-638 PVDISVAEF
+638 PVDISVANF
-647 IDVDGDYGIKL
+647 IDPNGDNGIQL
-658 VTDEDVNND
+658 VTNQDVNSNI
-667 NSRTTYKRNEI
+667 SRTSYKRNQI
-678 NLWLENEAESKK
+678 NLWIENEGESKK
-690 IYLGNRKLYSQLASS
+690 IYLGDKKLYLAIGST
-705 EYISKD
+705 ENITKE
-711 EDKKIATVLNHNT
+711 EDKKIATVLNENIST
-724 SRIDIGGKAGTNALD
+724 INISGKAGENALD
-739 KDQPIQNR
+739 RDEPIRDN
-747 FTLILKIKKSTQNG
+747 FKLILKIKRSSIN
-761 ISK
+761 

>member
-13 LFYNKKK
+13 LFYNKKR
-20 LKLISIIAIT
+20 LKLISIIAIA

-54 EKLKE
+54 VKLKE

-90 ITAASVKGGFDSYTP
+90 ITAAQLKGGYDSYTP
-105 SQIVTAD
+105 SQIATAD

-127 NSSNNINNSSNL
+127 NSNNNINNSSNL

-263 KKRESYTMNFK
+263 KKRESYTMSFK
-274 VDSSKNYLDVH
+274 VDSSKDYIDVA
-285 TVNINGEMYYPNKTT
+285 TVNINGKMYYPNKTT
-300 RRRLFT
+300 KRRFFSKDDVYT
-306 KEEIY
+306 I
-311 SVQLVAS
+311 QLVAN
-318 DKAGIEDIKFNTITM
+318 DKAGVEDINFNTITM
-333 TDGTVVDINE
+333 TDGTVVDINQ

-387 LYVYDEKENV
+387 LYVYDEEENV

-476 NDESDFI
+476 NDENDFI

-503 GSQEPPIDS
+503 GSQEPPIGS

-524 VTPNPNPDQGL
+524 VTPNPNPDQGP

-548 DDGTNSGGTDDS
+548 DDGTSSGGTGGS

-575 IRQYETGHKLQVT
+575 IRQYATGDKLQVT

-611 PTNAVFTVRNDSS
+611 PTNAIFTVRNDSS
-624 FIGASLNITNNGEA
+624 FIGTSLNITNNGEA

-647 IDVDGDYGIKL
+647 IDADGDYGIKL

-667 NSRTTYKRNEI
+667 TSRTTYKRNEI